1 MTVSTSGNADDRGLV
16 DRFLRLQDEESF
28 RALYRRH
35 TPALYGLARRL
46 LAASSGDAED
56 AVQDTWVRAAAR
68 LHRFRWESAL
78 RTWLTGIL
86 VNCCRERLR
95 GQWRWVEPDDAAP
108 KEQADDV
115 LPLEQTLGVERAI
128 ASLPP
133 GSRSVFVLHDI
144 HGHTH
149 QEIAALLDIEPGT
162 SKSQLF
168 HARRQLRA
176 LLT

>member
-1 MTVSTSGNADDRGLV
+1 
-16 DRFLRLQDEESF
+16 
-28 RALYRRH
+28 
-35 TPALYGLARRL
+35 
-46 LAASSGDAED
+46 
-56 AVQDTWVRAAAR
+56 
-68 LHRFRWESAL
+68 L